1 MKETKAFFLLEEMNG
16 ISDSIITA
24 AESYPAA
31 ARRKRFF
38 VRFVSVAAVFAL
50 VIGIAV
56 MRFAYLLNSDQI
68 GGVGGTF
75 VPEHT
80 VQSALKGEGT
90 RVISEAGNY
99 YAPTS
104 AGGELL
110 WRTRDGKLYK
120 KALSNCDLE
129 VLSMY
134 IGKGEA
140 ASADYDAHI
149 DGMWLVDGLGTV
161 RSPYLLDNPS
171 NFSHGVLFDY
181 SPEVIP
187 TDEFVTAL
195 EKILD

>member
-31 ARRKRFF
+31 TMRRRRF
-38 VRFVSVAAVFAL
+38 VRIASVAAVFAL
-50 VIGIAV
+50 VMGIAV
-56 MRFAYLLNSDQI
+56 MRFGRLFNPDQI
-68 GGVGGTF
+68 GGVDG

-90 RVISEAGNY
+90 RVISGTGNY

-104 AGGELL
+104 AGGELV

-140 ASADYDAHI
+140 ASADYDAQI

-187 TDEFVTAL
+187 TDGFVTAL
-195 EKILD
+195 ENIFD